1 MTEALHIALHEYG
14 TREVPGT
21 GAHNPEVVKYFQ
33 QAGFPT
39 VRDDETSWCSAF
51 MNWCQMKAGIK
62 GTGSLSARSWL
73 NWGRPVVEPE
83 LGDIV
88 VFWRR
93 DPKGWEGHVG
103 FYIKRDGT
111 HVWVLGG
118 NQSNEVNIQKY
129 PGTELLGYR
138 RWEGDK

>member
-1 MTEALHIALHEYG
+1 MIQALHIALQEYG

-21 GAHNPEVVKYFQ
+21 GSHNPEVVKYFQ
-33 QAGFPT
+33 QGGFPT

-51 MNWCQMKAGIK
+51 MNWCVKKAG
-62 GTGSLSARSWL
+62 GNPTGSLSARSWL

-103 FYIKRDGT
+103 FFIKRDGT

-138 RWEGDK
+138 RLEGDK